1 MQNIHILN
9 ILKESKSEMVKE
21 GFLILGIF
29 GSYARGDDTPSS
41 DVDIL
46 YDTDTDF
53 FKRHGGFGSFVKLDE
68 IKESLA
74 KRLQAPVDI
83 VYKKGLPQNSIA
95 EIEKE
100 MLYV

>member
-9 ILKESKSEMVKE
+9 ILKESKSEMAKE

-46 YDTDTDF
+46 
-53 FKRHGGFGSFVKLDE
+53 
-68 IKESLA
+68 
-74 KRLQAPVDI
+74 
-83 VYKKGLPQNSIA
+83 
-95 EIEKE
+95 
-100 MLYV
+100 